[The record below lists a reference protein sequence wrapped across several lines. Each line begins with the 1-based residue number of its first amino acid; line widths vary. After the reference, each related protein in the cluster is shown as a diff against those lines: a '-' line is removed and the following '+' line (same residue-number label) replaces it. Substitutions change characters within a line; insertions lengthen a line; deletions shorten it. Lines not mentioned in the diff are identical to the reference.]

1 MIPIDVTFAQDFL
14 HRVYSAVNHHSA

>member
-14 HRVYSAVNHHSA
+14 HRLYAAVNHHSA